1 MTVFKYFLRIV
12 WRYKWL
18 IFIQLAI
25 FMFFTFVST
34 RQLPQADST
43 FSDIPLTLSVV
54 APESDPLAED
64 FIAYLSEKNNV
75 TLIDSDETVLREQV
89 YTDAIDGAII
99 LPKDIEQTATAQL
112 SDIQVITSDKSVGAA
127 MLRMDINRYFTF
139 ANALIKA
146 NNFDTERLRELLNK
160 RANTQILSP
169 NGETPA
175 NYTIIWGKYYFN
187 MLGYML
193 IMLFISLMGVVMA
206 DFEGKGVATRQRISA
221 LSLLHINRQKFL
233 GGAVVTVIL
242 FSLFIAL
249 ALCIQPTLL
258 QFSEFYHYV
267 AIATVSTLTILSLT
281 YLCVVLAGDKK
292 IVYSSLSTVLGLGL
306 AFTSGVFVPIE
317 FLDSNVQQFAK
328 LFPVY
333 YLVQANEAVLQ
344 HESYLQPLMI
354 LALFMVTY
362 FVVAQT
368 ITRIKQRH

>member
-54 APESDPLAED
+54 APEADPLAED

-75 TLIDSDETVLREQV
+75 TLVDSAETVLREQV

-281 YLCVVLAGDKK
+281 YLCVVLAEDKK

>member
-12 WRYKWL
+12 WRYKGL
-18 IFIQLAI
+18 ILTQLAI

-34 RQLPQADST
+34 RQLPQADSS

-75 TLIDSDETVLREQV
+75 ILVDSDETVLREQV

-281 YLCVVLAGDKK
+281 YLCVVLAEDKK